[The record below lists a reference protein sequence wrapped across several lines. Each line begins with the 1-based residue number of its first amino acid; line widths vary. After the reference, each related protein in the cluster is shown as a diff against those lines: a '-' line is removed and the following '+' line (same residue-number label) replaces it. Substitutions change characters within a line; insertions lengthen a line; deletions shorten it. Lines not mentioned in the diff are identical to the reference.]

1 MKTELIKLRY
11 PQDRW
16 HFWSMVS
23 HKAFQSALLL
33 HQRCFSEALTHSE
46 AEDSFTGVE
55 FFFYKMHPQHL
66 QVIPTSG
73 TSPEFGILSQ
83 ISAGLC
89 LLAGDPPWEYFFK
102 NQVEERSKA
111 AESTSELLPPL
122 AFLCKA
128 IKHLYNATKPP
139 CLLEQRC
146 PAL

>member
-1 MKTELIKLRY
+1 MKSYHTLI
-11 PQDRW
+11 
-16 HFWSMVS
+16 
-23 HKAFQSALLL
+23 
-33 HQRCFSEALTHSE
+33 SE
-46 AEDSFTGVE
+46 AEDSFTGE
-55 FFFYKMHPQHL
+55 EFFFFYKRHPQHL

-73 TSPEFGILSQ
+73 TSPKFGILSQ

>member
-1 MKTELIKLRY
+1 MKSYHTLI
-11 PQDRW
+11 
-16 HFWSMVS
+16 
-23 HKAFQSALLL
+23 
-33 HQRCFSEALTHSE
+33 SE
-46 AEDSFTGVE
+46 AEDNFTGE
-55 FFFYKMHPQHL
+55 EFFFFYKMHPQHL

-128 IKHLYNATKPP
+128 IKHLYNAPKPP
-139 CLLEQRC
+139 CLLEQHC
-146 PAL
+146 PAP